1 MTQGHEQNPSS
12 SASEKEKQEKVVT
25 VTRALIIYRLGT
37 LAALAFMVYIS
48 VEGKNT
54 AAGIGLAMVTAAALC
69 LTPEIGEALSSRE
82 LFDSLS
88 VRGWRPTVRGLVR
101 AMGTIAS
108 CGLTLVVLDVAGV
121 LSRSWGLV
129 GVGLIA
135 VALYGL
141 IPLWASKSFKDLA
154 QMILEI
160 KKARSGWERFET
172 RKGPALL
179 GAFLFIVGTFVQLVT
194 TTR

>member
-1 MTQGHEQNPSS
+1 MTQGHEQGASS
-12 SASEKEKQEKVVT
+12 SASEHEKQEKVIT

-37 LAALAFMVYIS
+37 LVALAFMVYIS
-48 VEGKNT
+48 VKGKNT
-54 AAGIGLAMVTAAALC
+54 AAGIDLALVTTAALC

-82 LFDSLS
+82 IFDSLS
-88 VRGWRPTVRGLVR
+88 LRGWRPTIRGLMR

-108 CGLTLVVLDVAGV
+108 CGVALVVLNVAGI
-121 LSRSWGLV
+121 LSRFWGV
-129 GVGLIA
+129 AGVGLIA

-141 IPLWASKSFKDLA
+141 TPLWASKSFKDLA
-154 QMILEI
+154 QMILEV

-179 GAFLFIVGTFVQLVT
+179 GTFLFIVGTLIQLVT
-194 TTR
+194 TTQ